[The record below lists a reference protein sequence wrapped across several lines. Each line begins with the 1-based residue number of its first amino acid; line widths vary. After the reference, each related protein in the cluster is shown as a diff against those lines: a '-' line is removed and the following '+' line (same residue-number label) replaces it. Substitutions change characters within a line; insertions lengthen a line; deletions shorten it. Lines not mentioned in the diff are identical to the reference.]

1 MRMNV
6 LFNLEERKS
15 FLTTAEALAL
25 MISFGSLIA
34 SLIFGILGTVKSE
47 KK

>member
-1 MRMNV
+1 M
-6 LFNLEERKS
+6 NLEERKS